1 MTHKDWRVIKP
12 QHNPCVQVHIFIYIW
27 QKLQYRQMGF
37 LGDRFLGDL
46 KWKGKK
52 GKKDEAVTAEVVDK
66 SLREP
71 ALDSADMVVR
81 ETAPVKKR
89 QYVF

>member
-1 MTHKDWRVIKP
+1 
-12 QHNPCVQVHIFIYIW
+12 
-27 QKLQYRQMGF
+27 MGF

-52 GKKDEAVTAEVVDK
+52 GKKDEVVTAEVVDK
-66 SLREP
+66 SVREP
-71 ALDSADMVVR
+71 ALDSADMVVG

-89 QYVF
+89 QYVFKWRISKHVLAVHFHSVSD